1 VVLEL
6 INYIAVTNRD
16 LTPYQ
21 LFYNELESAIA
32 PHKPDLKAYKTI
44 RLYCKV
50 LILLE
55 KQPKAYK
62 VKARTEPGKFLTVL
76 RSKTYL
82 IYIPT
87 KNTMTKT
94 LFIKLYELKN
104 PLTLKKVSKLI
115 EIQPLNDIAI
125 IEDSTG
131 ERVSLDLPEI
141 DDIGSSEST
150 NLEAPRPPEPPTLG
164 PSKPPEPKNK
174 PLELIFRPLK
184 KLIKLMDSSDLDK
197 MQLDLITS
205 LYYRIKVKIFKKKL
219 DKNNSTP
226 NIYKQTLKNPNV
238 KE

>member
-1 VVLEL
+1 MVLEL

-150 NLEAPRPPEPPTLG
+150 NLEAPRPPEP
-164 PSKPPEPKNK
+164 KNK